1 MKELFHTHQICL
13 LSYNSFKVLFGVD
26 LFKKYKAFNYTINDK
41 TINVF
46 VDILI
51 FNINKVL
58 NFNINIDIKRQLIE
72 KLKQDPFLLYNHVD
86 EVLLLLN
93 NEINKKNEVEIKYNY
108 LLNKF
113 SNLVYKVIYV
123 KDKLMYEGTGFYFL
137 DNYIITT
144 KNVVEDKLGEV
155 YLINKKPIKCNIY
168 DIFGDIV
175 ILYCEA
181 KIHQLKYCISSIA
194 VTNNTSNNIKVYV
207 SSNKSSI
214 GSNNENGSAIFN
226 TDGNIIGI
234 LYNEIIYSDKLIEL
248 QNMIKDKLNI
258 IHYGLHVICR
268 SPNPKLW
275 FEKNIDITY
284 QGLEVI
290 HKLNEKSPFNIGD
303 IIFQINGININDIN
317 SDFSEKVKVKYYSA
331 DKNDIIDEDVMLLEK
346 KEYDIDEVKK
356 TYIGKLITL

>member
-1 MKELFHTHQICL
+1 MKELFYAHQICL

-26 LFKKYKAFNYTINDK
+26 LFKKYKAFNNTINDK

-46 VDILI
+46 VDLLI

-72 KLKQDPFLLYNHVD
+72 KLKQDPFLLYNYVD
-86 EVLLLLN
+86 DVLLLIN
-93 NEINKKNEVEIKYNY
+93 NELNKKNEVELKYNY

-144 KNVVEDKLGEV
+144 RNVVDDKLGEV

-168 DIFGDIV
+168 DVFGDIV
-175 ILYCEA
+175 ILHCEA
-181 KIHQLKYCISSIA
+181 KIHELKYCI
-194 VTNNTSNNIKVYV
+194 TGNTSNNNIKLYV

-214 GSNNENGSAIFN
+214 NNSNENGSAIFN
-226 TDGNIIGI
+226 TDGDIIGI
-234 LYNEIIYSDKLIEL
+234 LYNEIIYSNKLIEI
-248 QNMIKDKLNI
+248 QNMIKDKINI
-258 IHYGLHVICR
+258 IHYGFHVVCR

-275 FEKNIDITY
+275 FEKNFDISY

-303 IIFQINGININDIN
+303 IIFQINGINVSDIN
-317 SDFSEKVKVKYYSA
+317 LEYFGEKVKVKYYSA
-331 DKNDIIDEDVMLLEK
+331 DKNDILDEDVTLLEK